1 METFENVS
9 WIVIVLVT
17 AIVVGLF
24 IAYQTT
30 ISARELEEDIYVRI
44 LRSEYMPEP
53 PFSVGEDFICSGSY
67 PISSGDYLEGPTGG
81 YAIDLRI
88 GNAGSAPIVEIRF
101 RTVGFG
107 RGEVY
112 LITGEDITSGYRLH
126 PPLKPKETLELSL
139 FIPSEYVPSG
149 KVLVVEGRLESGK
162 VVSKS
167 VEVP

>member
-1 METFENVS
+1 METPENLS
-9 WIVIVLVT
+9 WVMIVLAT

-30 ISARELEEDIYVRI
+30 ISARELEEGIYVRI
-44 LRSEYMPEP
+44 LRSEYLPES
-53 PFSVGEDFICSGSY
+53 PFQIGRDVMCSGSY
-67 PISSGDYLEGPTGG
+67 PVSWEDHLGATGG

-112 LITGEDITSGYRLH
+112 LITGENVTNGYRLDD
-126 PPLKPKETLELSL
+126 PLNPKETLELSL

-149 KVLVVEGRLESGK
+149 KVLVVEGELESGR